1 MTLKS
6 TCQTCT
12 LYSVHSTGTV
22 PMHNNLLIFI
32 IIRIH
37 MDLHFG
43 RPLRHGSTFHIRIPR
58 EITPKNFINLFI
70 EKNQNQGLKPLFEE

>member
-58 EITPKNFINLFI
+58 EITQKISSIYLTKNCPVGNI
-70 EKNQNQGLKPLFEE
+70 KNST